1 MFYIVKTNTCFTD
14 VKIYN
19 KIQENVGEISSIRLE
34 FSTIEN

>member
-19 KIQENVGEISSIRLE
+19 KIKENVGEISSIRLE